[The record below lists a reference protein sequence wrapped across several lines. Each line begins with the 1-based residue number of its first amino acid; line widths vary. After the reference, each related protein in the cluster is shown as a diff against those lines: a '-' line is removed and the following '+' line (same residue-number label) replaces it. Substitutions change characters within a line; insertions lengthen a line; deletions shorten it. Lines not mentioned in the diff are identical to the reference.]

1 MLSQPNIRRA
11 GSDALPAFMSLNSYY
26 TSNVSAH
33 GSQRSLYSLRSRR
46 HYSTGFMT
54 DPGMV
59 MNAYYILLGLNAVP
73 FALWMYADFTKNR
86 RLQANI
92 QKQTIVSPAAVDQG
106 RWWTLLTSSFSH
118 QEFFHFAFN
127 MFTMRTMCQILSMVP
142 GLHGGHVLAVAL
154 GSGLAGSAGYVLQH
168 KAAAKNSKGRM
179 EYMQHYQA
187 SALGASGAVMGLSA
201 VATCF
206 LPSMPLSLMF
216 IPIPIPLWAV
226 TMGYF
231 AVDAYY
237 LNSKTSRTA
246 HAGHLGG
253 LVFGAASYFVML
265 KGVAPFGVWY
275 AISRF
280 FR

>member
-1 MLSQPNIRRA
+1 MSPFASRR
-11 GSDALPAFMSLNSYY
+11 
-26 TSNVSAH
+26 
-33 GSQRSLYSLRSRR
+33 LYSTS
-46 HYSTGFMT
+46 FAA

-59 MNAYYILLGLNAVP
+59 MNAYYILLGLNAIP
-73 FALWMYADFTKNR
+73 FGLWMYAEFTKNQ
-86 RLQANI
+86 RLQHTI
-92 QKQTIVSPAAVDQG
+92 QKNTLVSPAAVDQG
-106 RWWTLLTSSFSH
+106 RWWTLITSSFSH
-118 QEFFHFAFN
+118 QEVLHFAFN

-142 GLHGGHVLAVAL
+142 NMHGGHILMIAL

-168 KAAAKNSKGRM
+168 KAAAKSSKGRL
-179 EYMQHYQA
+179 EALQHYQA

-206 LPSMPLSLMF
+206 LPKIPLSLMF
-216 IPIPIPLWAV
+216 IPVPIPLWAV

-237 LNSKTSRTA
+237 LSSKNSRTA

-253 LVFGAASYFVML
+253 LAFGTLSYFVLL
-265 KGVAPFGVWY
+265 KGIAPFGVWY
-275 AISRF
+275 AISRI